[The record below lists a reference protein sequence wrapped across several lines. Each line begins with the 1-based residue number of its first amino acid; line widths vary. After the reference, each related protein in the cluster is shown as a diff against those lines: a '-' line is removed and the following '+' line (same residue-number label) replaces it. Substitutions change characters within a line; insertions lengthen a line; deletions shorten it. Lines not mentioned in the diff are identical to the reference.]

1 MKEQMLKKQTEKDSC
16 TDQREIKNEGQIR
29 EKINTL
35 EHEVEEL
42 SAIISNL
49 TNRLTPI
56 LESTEPEEK
65 AEPQTALMIGT
76 QVSLIEKFI
85 IEISDTV
92 MDCRMRLMTLT
103 KKLRI

>member
-1 MKEQMLKKQTEKDSC
+1 MKEQMLTNQT
-16 TDQREIKNEGQIR
+16 EIKNEGQIR
-29 EKINTL
+29 DKIDILGN
-35 EHEVEEL
+35 EVEEL

-49 TNRLTPI
+49 ANKLTPI

-65 AEPQTALMIGT
+65 AEPQTAPSPPSILLIGT

-92 MDCRMRLMTLT
+92 MDCRMRLITLT
-103 KKLRI
+103 EKLRI